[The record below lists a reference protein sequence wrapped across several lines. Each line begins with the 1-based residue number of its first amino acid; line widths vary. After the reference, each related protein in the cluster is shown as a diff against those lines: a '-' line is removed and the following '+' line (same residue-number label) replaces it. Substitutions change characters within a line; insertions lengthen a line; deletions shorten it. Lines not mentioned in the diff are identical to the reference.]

1 MQDNLSGGCKRV
13 AAAILNFF
21 KLSISD
27 HREEKERPKW
37 QHPLGC
43 FISCMVRRELELQKW
58 RHAQVGAS
66 GGNHRRHAPSPLD
79 AHFSWMPHFSGC
91 HPPCGSQSSQQQER
105 RHRGHCP
112 ASWFL
117 GGVMQGFPRILQ
129 RTGRQER
136 RHSSPFSGRPA
147 GAASMGAPVNL
158 EPNPM
163 QVYSSDVLMEV
174 LG

>member
-105 RHRGHCP
+105 PPVLPPGFLEGSCRASHASSREQDGRRGDTVRR
-112 ASWFL
+112 SL
-117 GGVMQGFPRILQ
+117 GDPQELLPWVLQ
-129 RTGRQER
+129 
-136 RHSSPFSGRPA
+136 
-147 GAASMGAPVNL
+147 
-158 EPNPM
+158 
-163 QVYSSDVLMEV
+163 
-174 LG
+174 